1 MAIVPL
7 IFIFFSL
14 PGIVYGYAAGTFK
27 SSSDVIKSM
36 EEVMKMLLGFMVFAF
51 FAAQFLYVFGKSGIG
66 TLLAISGAEFLKDL
80 GMPSAGLAAG
90 HHHLHRHAQ
99 PSHHLGDLQVGDP
112 FDHLRPDAD
121 DARHL
126 A

>member
-1 MAIVPL
+1 MLRAPDGSLTSPKAPVMQAIVPL

-51 FAAQFLYVFGKSGIG
+51 FAAQFLYVFGKSP
-66 TLLAISGAEFLKDL
+66 AKKEDESKKACAA
-80 GMPSAGLAAG
+80 PSKAAKPEEKLEG
-90 HHHLHRHAQ
+90 EA
-99 PSHHLGDLQVGDP
+99 
-112 FDHLRPDAD
+112 A
-121 DARHL
+121 
-126 A
+126 